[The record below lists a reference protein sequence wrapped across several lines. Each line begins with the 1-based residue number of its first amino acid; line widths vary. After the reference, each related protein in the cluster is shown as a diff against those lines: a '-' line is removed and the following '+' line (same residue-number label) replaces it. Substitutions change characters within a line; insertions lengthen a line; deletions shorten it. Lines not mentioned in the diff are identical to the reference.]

1 MFKYI
6 CMRMHVQARTCTQP
20 CRDESR
26 IFDFQKGRSE
36 YIEVSRFLK
45 NIYAYI
51 HLYIPVV
58 HACVCV
64 CVCVCVFDCA

>member
-1 MFKYI
+1 MYKHAHAHSHAGVNPGF
-6 CMRMHVQARTCTQP
+6 
-20 CRDESR
+20 S
-26 IFDFQKGRSE
+26 IFRKGGQN
-36 YIEVSRFLK
+36 IEVSRFLK

-64 CVCVCVFDCA
+64 CVCVCV